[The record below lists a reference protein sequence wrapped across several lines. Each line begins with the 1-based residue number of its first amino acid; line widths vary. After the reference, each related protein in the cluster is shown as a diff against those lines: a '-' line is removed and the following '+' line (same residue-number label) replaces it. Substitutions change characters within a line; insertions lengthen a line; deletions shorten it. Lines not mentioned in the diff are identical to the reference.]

1 MIQSIQEVKV
11 KITAMKQKSM
21 DIEKAIQQGKTSE
34 EIQFMIEE
42 LQQLAREV
50 SIVSMVK

>member
-1 MIQSIQEVKV
+1 MIHAIQDV
-11 KITAMKQKSM
+11 KIKISAMKQKSM
-21 DIEKAIQQGKTSE
+21 DIEKAIQQGKTAE

-50 SIVSMVK
+50 SIVRMVK

>member
-1 MIQSIQEVKV
+1 MIHSIQEVKV

-21 DIEKAIQQGKTSE
+21 DIEQAIQNGKSE
-34 EIQFMIEE
+34 AEVKFMIEE

-50 SIVSMVK
+50 SIVRMVR

>member
-1 MIQSIQEVKV
+1 MIHSIADVKI

-21 DIEKAIQQGKTSE
+21 DIEQAIKSGKSE
-34 EIQFMIEE
+34 DEVKFMVEE

-50 SIVSMVK
+50 SIVRMVK